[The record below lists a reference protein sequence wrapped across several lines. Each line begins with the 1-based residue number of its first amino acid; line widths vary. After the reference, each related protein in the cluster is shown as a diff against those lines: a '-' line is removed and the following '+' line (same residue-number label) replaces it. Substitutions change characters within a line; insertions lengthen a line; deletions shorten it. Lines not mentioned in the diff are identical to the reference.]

1 METYALFGNP
11 VGHSLSP
18 LMHSAAYEQMGIDAR
33 YLSFCVADAEA
44 AVARIRELDIRGAS
58 VTLPFK
64 SDVMRHL
71 DGADES
77 ARTIGAVNTV
87 TNRGGRL
94 WGFNTD
100 WLGLIADL
108 RECLKIG
115 GKTFVIL
122 GTGGTARAAV
132 FGIRR
137 EGGIPFVAGRSLEKA
152 ESLAAEFQCRSLPLL
167 GVGDFRADCLINT
180 TPIGMFPET
189 AASPVGREIL
199 SRFGLVVDVIY
210 NPPETRLLREAREAG
225 CAVLS
230 GVGMFV
236 RQGAEQIRRWTGMEP
251 PLSRMRAVVLERLE
265 ERR

>member
-18 LMHSAAYEQMGIDAR
+18 LMHNAAYEQMGIDAR
-33 YLSFCVADAEA
+33 YLSFCVNNAAEA
-44 AVARIRELDIRGAS
+44 VAGIRAMGIRGAS

-64 SDVMRHL
+64 GAILRHL
-71 DGADES
+71 DGVDGS

-94 WGFNTD
+94 WGHNTD
-100 WLGLIADL
+100 WLGLVESL
-108 RECLKIG
+108 RECTEIDG
-115 GKTFVIL
+115 RNFVIL

-132 FGIRR
+132 FGIQR
-137 EGGIPFVAGRSLEKA
+137 EGGIPWVAGRSIAKA
-152 ESLAAEFQCRSLPLL
+152 EGLAAEFRCPSLPL
-167 GVGDFRADCLINT
+167 GEIGTVQAECLINA
-180 TPIGMFPET
+180 TPVGMFPDT
-189 AASPVGREIL
+189 ASSPVGRDVL

-210 NPPETRLLREAREAG
+210 NPPQTTLLREAREAG

-236 RQGAEQIRRWTGMEP
+236 CQGAGQIRLWTGMEP
-251 PLSRMRAVVLERLE
+251 PLARMREVVMERLKE
-265 ERR
+265 G

>member
-18 LMHSAAYEQMGIDAR
+18 LMHNAAYEQMGIDAR
-33 YLSFCVADAEA
+33 YLSFCVNDAAEA
-44 AVARIRELDIRGAS
+44 VAGIRAMGIRGAS

-64 SDVMRHL
+64 SAILRHL
-71 DGADES
+71 DGVDGS

-94 WGFNTD
+94 WGHNTD
-100 WLGLIADL
+100 WLGLVESL
-108 RECLKIG
+108 RECTEIG
-115 GKTFVIL
+115 GRNFVIL

-132 FGIRR
+132 FGIQR
-137 EGGIPFVAGRSLEKA
+137 EGGIPWVAGRSIAKA
-152 ESLAAEFQCRSLPLL
+152 EALAAEFRCPSLAL
-167 GVGDFRADCLINT
+167 GEIGNVRAECLINT
-180 TPIGMFPET
+180 TPVGMFPET
-189 AASPVGREIL
+189 DSSPVGPDIL

-236 RQGAEQIRRWTGMEP
+236 RQGAGQIRLWTGMEP
-251 PLSRMRAVVLERLE
+251 PLARMRAAVMERLKK
-265 ERR
+265 R